1 MNWRELRGAE
11 ELPHRRRRRL
21 GVDQVVRHHRVD
33 IDRAHALAD
42 RPLHAQQ
49 ADAVLVLHQLADRA
63 HPAVA
68 EIVDV
73 VDLAAAVLQLAQDL
87 HRAQQVL
94 LAQHADRIRHVV
106 EAEPH
111 VHLHPADRGQVV
123 AVGIEEQAAEQRLGG
138 LRRRRLART
147 HDAVDVDQ
155 RVVAVGVL
163 VHRQRVA
170 DPRAV
175 RLIDRQRRQP
185 GDAGLFQRGEPR
197 LGQFLAGLGVDLAG
211 LVVDQVLG
219 DEAAEQIGAA
229 DQHFLGLLGDA
240 ARLARASAWLR
251 HRPPPRRSR
260 RRRSAPAASRRG
272 TRRDRTAAPSPSACG
287 RTPPGRRSS

>member
-1 MNWRELRGAE
+1 MCVTSDSGLVWSMNCDKLRGAE

-49 ADAVLVLHQLADRA
+49 ADAVLVLHQLADRTDA
-63 HPAVA
+63 PVA

-73 VDLAAAVLQLAQDL
+73 VDLAAAVLQLAQRL

-94 LAQHADRIRHVV
+94 LAQDAHGVGHLVADD
-106 EAEPH
+106 AEPH

-138 LRRRRLART
+138 LRRRRLARA
-147 HDAVDVDQ
+147 HDAIDVDQ

-175 RLIDRQRRQP
+175 RLVDRQRRQP
-185 GDAGLFQRGEPR
+185 GDAGLFQRGQLR
-197 LGQFLAGLGVDLAG
+197 LGEFLAGLGVDLAG
-211 LVVDQVLG
+211 LQ
-219 DEAAEQIGAA
+219 
-229 DQHFLGLLGDA
+229 
-240 ARLARASAWLR
+240 R
-251 HRPPPRRSR
+251 
-260 RRRSAPAASRRG
+260 
-272 TRRDRTAAPSPSACG
+272 
-287 RTPPGRRSS
+287 